1 MKKII
6 YTLVLFISFFTIT
19 YAYTE
24 IDLDDFDILMT
35 ELGYE
40 TSNIN
45 NGMMASSKS
54 EPLYIES
61 YEYNSYEKVDDA
73 INKLKKLSD
82 VSDLSLKE
90 HNVITSYNV
99 DNTQKDNY
107 SFIKFDY
114 IEEGL
119 SLHKYYYIFRINKS
133 LVVGCGIFDKRDK
146 IDTIV
151 EKLISDK
158 VTDDINNI
166 YDWQGEEEDT
176 QLPQNYVDKKE
187 NKKKYL
193 LIVLILLFVLI
204 LVIGVIFLIV
214 KRNKAKKNDVL

>member
-6 YTLVLFISFFTIT
+6 YTLVLFISFFTII

-45 NGMMASSKS
+45 NGMIASSKS

-82 VSDLSLKE
+82 VSSLSLKE

-119 SLHKYYYIFRINKS
+119 SFHKYYYIFRINKS
-133 LVVGCGIFDKRDK
+133 LIVGGGSFDKKDK

-151 EKLISDK
+151 EKIISDK

-187 NKKKYL
+187 NKKNYL

-204 LVIGVIFLIV
+204 LVIGVIVLIV

>member
-166 YDWQGEEEDT
+166 YDWQGEEDT
-176 QLPQNYVDKKE
+176 QLSQNYVDKKE
-187 NKKKYL
+187 NKKNYL

-204 LVIGVIFLIV
+204 LVIGVIVLIV

>member
-45 NGMMASSKS
+45 NGMIASSKS

-82 VSDLSLKE
+82 VSSLSLKE

-99 DNTQKDNY
+99 NNTQKDNY

-119 SLHKYYYIFRINKS
+119 SFHKYYYIFRINKS
-133 LVVGCGIFDKRDK
+133 LIVGGGSFDKKDK

-151 EKLISDK
+151 EKIISDK

-187 NKKKYL
+187 NKKNYL

-204 LVIGVIFLIV
+204 LVIGVIVLIV

>member
-45 NGMMASSKS
+45 NGMIASSKS

-82 VSDLSLKE
+82 VSSLSLKE

-107 SFIKFDY
+107 SFIKY
-114 IEEGL
+114 SRQI
-119 SLHKYYYIFRINKS
+119 
-133 LVVGCGIFDKRDK
+133 
-146 IDTIV
+146 
-151 EKLISDK
+151 
-158 VTDDINNI
+158 
-166 YDWQGEEEDT
+166 
-176 QLPQNYVDKKE
+176 
-187 NKKKYL
+187 
-193 LIVLILLFVLI
+193 IL
-204 LVIGVIFLIV
+204 
-214 KRNKAKKNDVL
+214 

>member
-6 YTLVLFISFFTIT
+6 YTLILFISFFTIT

-45 NGMMASSKS
+45 NGMIASSKS

-99 DNTQKDNY
+99 DNAQKDNY

-166 YDWQGEEEDT
+166 YDWQGEEDT
-176 QLPQNYVDKKE
+176 QLSQNYVDKKE
-187 NKKKYL
+187 NKKNYL

-204 LVIGVIFLIV
+204 LVIGVIVLIV

>member
-6 YTLVLFISFFTIT
+6 YTLILFISFFTIT

-45 NGMMASSKS
+45 NGMIASSKS

-166 YDWQGEEEDT
+166 YDWQGEEDT
-176 QLPQNYVDKKE
+176 QLSQNYVDKKE
-187 NKKKYL
+187 NKKNYL

-204 LVIGVIFLIV
+204 LVIGVIVLIV